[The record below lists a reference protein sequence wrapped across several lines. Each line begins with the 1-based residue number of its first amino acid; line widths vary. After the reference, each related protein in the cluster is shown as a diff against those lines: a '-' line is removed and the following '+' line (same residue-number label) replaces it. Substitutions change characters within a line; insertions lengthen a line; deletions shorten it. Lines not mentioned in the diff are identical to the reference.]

1 MTLKY
6 KNGNPEIQMLAIIKQ
21 YFSERMNPAD
31 SPAGEK
37 QAIHRATAVLMAEMM
52 RMDGEIQETERKI
65 MRSALYSHF
74 GLSASEIDEIL
85 AMAEQEAETSHDYYQ
100 FTTLINSTFSIEL
113 KIEIIESLWRIAYAD
128 NQLDKYEEHLLR
140 RISDLIYVPHRDF
153 IAAKHRIQ
161 DEVGI

>member
-1 MTLKY
+1 
-6 KNGNPEIQMLAIIKQ
+6 MLGVIKQ
-21 YFSERMNPAD
+21 YFSERLNPAGN
-31 SPAGEK
+31 PAGEK
-37 QAIHRATAVLMAEMM
+37 QSIHRATAVLMAEMM
-52 RMDGEIQETERKI
+52 RMDGDVQEAEREV

-74 GLSASEIDEIL
+74 GLQSSEIDEIL
-85 AMAEQEAETSHDYYQ
+85 SMAEQEAEESHDYYQ
-100 FTTLINSTFSIEL
+100 FTTLINNNFSIEQ

-128 NQLDKYEEHLLR
+128 NELDKYEEHLLR